1 MLMRDLRLSVL
12 SFAALVA
19 LSTAAQADVF
29 RCVGPDGKTL
39 YSDAPCPHGT
49 VRKSNITDA
58 VGACNSAECE
68 SKRQQTLNDARERL
82 RAEKTELAEMTQK
95 RLERERAAFEEQ
107 RWRQAVE
114 SQMAASANQA
124 AQAAGNPIYYP
135 AYPLYP
141 AYPIGPA
148 GRPCRGDRCFPP
160 DQRAHPGSPGHPAN
174 PSIPNIP
181 GTPGKPPHG
190 SHQQQNIGLPLR
202 MDR

>member
-1 MLMRDLRLSVL
+1 MLMRDLRLPIL
-12 SFAALVA
+12 SFAALVV
-19 LSTAAQADVF
+19 LSTAVQADVF

-39 YSDAPCPHGT
+39 YSDSPCPHDT

-58 VGACNSAECE
+58 VGACSTAECE
-68 SKRQQTLNDARERL
+68 SKRQQTLNEARERL
-82 RAEKTELAEMTQK
+82 RAEKTELADMTQK

-114 SQMAASANQA
+114 SQMAANANQA
-124 AQAAGNPIYYP
+124 AQAVGNPIYYP
-135 AYPLYP
+135 LYP
-141 AYPIGPA
+141 GYPIVPG
-148 GRPCRGDRCFPP
+148 GRPCRGDRCLPP
-160 DQRAHPGSPGHPAN
+160 DRRAHPGGPGNPAN
-174 PSIPNIP
+174 PSIP